1 MTDHPGALVHEATH
15 VVNLGAALCHQARVQ
30 PASPALHLVAEDG
43 SASTVDYATLD
54 ARARRVGAALA
65 GHCRPGDRV
74 LMLVGAGVDFLAGF
88 FGCLYAGTVP
98 VPLAARLNRASAPV
112 VGRILADARASAV
125 LAARAVTGAVDL
137 STLMPGDRL
146 PVLELES
153 LDAAPTGWQPAVDE
167 GGLAFL
173 QYTSGTTST
182 PKGVMV
188 SHLNLLENLRAI
200 RRSFGFD
207 DATVM
212 ASWLPPHH
220 DMGLIGTLLTP
231 VYLGVPTVLMDP
243 ATFIR
248 TPVRWLQAISRYR
261 ATISGGPNFAYD
273 LCVRKVAGADRA
285 ELDLS
290 SWRVAF
296 NGAEPV
302 RAATLRAFAEAF
314 APHGFDERAFL
325 PCYGLAEATLLVAGR
340 ARPQRPVVTTVAD
353 ENPTGPTG
361 DRPGTEVVGC
371 EILPEAEV
379 RIVDPAGHEVP
390 DGSAGEIWVRGGS
403 VVDGYWNRPEESAR
417 TLHATLGGDPGD
429 GPYLRTGDL
438 GFRRDGHLY
447 VRGRIKETVVVRGQN
462 HYPDDIEQTVRAAC
476 PRLGGRIAAFG
487 VDVADD
493 GHGVGEA
500 VVLWYETRSDQAADE
515 APAIAEAAR
524 RAVVT
529 AHGLDLHRVLAVPPG
544 TIPVTT
550 SGKTRRGD
558 CARAYAAGSATIV
571 ADDPLRPTAR
581 PAPAAAPA
589 TAQRLRALAGA
600 LLDVDPER
608 IAPDRCLPELGFDS
622 LRAVELQHL
631 IEGEWGVRPALSD
644 LLGDRTV
651 AELAA
656 ALPAAPA
663 PADPPAT
670 PAVTGEPYPLSYGQR
685 AIWFQGAL
693 AEDPANLNLCRAV
706 TVDGD
711 LDTAALACAV
721 RDLGTRHPALRTRY
735 DDGGAEVTQRVADD
749 AEVTLEVRDA
759 AGWPAGRL
767 DEEIE
772 AELGTG
778 FGAPPLLRAVLF
790 RHAADRHTLLLC
802 THHSVMDVWSLAV
815 LVEDLATGYGR
826 HAAGAGVTPPAP
838 AAHPAEF
845 VAWQRSFLDSP
856 AGWELTATC
865 QAQVADLVPLDL
877 PTDRP
882 RPPVR
887 TFRGAAHAFRIDADL
902 CAGIDALAAAQGI
915 SRTAV
920 LFAGYAAVLARYAG
934 QTRFPLGFVHAGRV
948 RGRFA
953 DLVAYL
959 VNPLPVP
966 VDLSA
971 DPEFGALA
979 RAAHDGVLA
988 ASDRAEVPFGRI
1000 VEGLGQAADASRGAL
1015 LSAAFAYQ
1023 HGRGT
1028 DRLGLAPM
1036 VLNHE
1041 GELGDWAGLRVC
1053 SRPVRQRATYYD
1065 LSLYLGEHGGE
1076 LLGTFDYSTDLFD
1089 ADTMRVL
1096 AEALTALL
1104 SAAVAAPATPVGALP
1119 LLAAERRRQVLVE
1132 WNDTTAG
1139 YDTERCVPE
1148 IVAEQARRTPDAP
1161 AAIDDT
1167 TRLTYA
1173 ELNAA
1178 ANRLAHRLIGLGAGP
1193 GGRVGLLVPRSTVSL
1208 TAVLAILKTGA
1219 AYVPL
1224 DPSYPVDRLRFMLA
1238 DSGAR
1243 LLVAA
1248 PGAAADLPGVALVDP
1263 AEESL
1268 AAEDDRDPSPRTHP
1282 DEVAYVVYTSGST
1295 GTPQGVLGLHRGIVN
1310 RQRWIM
1316 DRFPMGPDEVG
1327 SHKTSLSFFDS
1338 GGEMFLPLFAGAP
1351 VVVVPEDIGRDP
1363 ARLVELLARH
1373 RVTRLVA
1380 VPSLLRAILDGVAD
1394 AGQRLSALRYCHSS
1408 GEALTPDLAARWLAA
1423 LPGCVLVDL
1432 YGSSEISAD
1441 VTLDVITGPEQVGSI
1456 GRPIGNTRIHVLDEA
1471 MRPVP
1476 PRFAGEVYVGGAGL
1490 ARGYLDQP
1498 ALTAARFVPDPFA
1511 TGGRLFRTGDRG
1523 RWSHDGRLEFLGRAD
1538 HQVKV
1543 RGFRI
1548 ELGEIE
1554 ATLRAHPGVAA
1565 AVAALAEAP
1574 GGGEQRIVAAVV
1586 PRGRGGSSGG
1596 AAGDDPSGAPAAT
1609 RVADWRLLYDRM
1621 YTDAGPAEE
1630 AQQAIWTSSY
1640 TGAPF
1645 TDVEMGEW
1653 IDQAV
1658 RRIRDLRPRRLL
1670 ELGCGT
1676 GNLTLALAP
1685 DCEAYVGTDF
1695 SDAGLKVLEQRLDA
1709 EGVDRDTVTL
1719 LLREADDLTGIE
1731 AGSFDTVVLH
1741 SVTQYFPHHDYLR
1754 QVLRAAVTAASPG
1767 GRIYLGDVR
1776 DLDLLEVFHASVE
1789 LAADPEPGLTVA
1801 ELRRRAAARVLADDE
1816 LVLAPDLFLTAPDWL
1831 SGVTAVELHL
1841 KRGRRA
1847 NELTA
1852 FRYDVVLHVGTAPE
1866 GSAAADPAEP
1876 VRLDWAR
1883 DGLDVARLRV
1893 LLRGNRDRPV
1903 EVRGVPNARLV
1914 TVAGAVRR
1922 LADLA
1927 DAEPVTRPTGE
1938 LPPGVD
1944 PEDCWSIGEALGRRT
1959 SVVPSA
1965 ARDPYTMDL
1974 RFWPAARPDDPVGWT
1989 PPRALRADWPE
2000 LANDPLRASARRDLL
2015 HGLRTHLRQR
2025 LPEFMVPLLHLV
2037 DELPTTA
2044 TGKVSRRAVAAE
2056 ATEAMARQGGG
2067 ATARPLAA
2075 PAGGL
2080 QAQVTEVWLD
2090 VLGVG
2095 AVGIDDNFFDVGG
2108 NSLSLVQVHIRLQEL
2123 LGRQFPLVD
2132 LYEHSTVRRLAEH
2145 LGGPARPATEPAV
2158 EPGPDRTEQVAN
2170 RRRLMRQRI
2179 QEVGN
2184 R

>member
-1 MTDHPGALVHEATH
+1 MTEHTGALTHEATD
-15 VVNLGAALCHQARVQ
+15 VVNLGAALSHQARFQ
-30 PASPALHLVAEDG
+30 PGSPALHLVAEDG
-43 SASTVDYATLD
+43 STDTVDYATLD

-112 VGRILADARASAV
+112 VGRILDDAQATAV
-125 LAARAVTGAVDL
+125 LAARAVTAAVDL
-137 STLMPGDRL
+137 GTLMPGRRL
-146 PVLELES
+146 PVLEIES
-153 LDAAPTGWQPAVDE
+153 LDAAPAGWQPVVDE

-188 SHLNLLENLRAI
+188 SHANLLENLRAI
-200 RRSFGFD
+200 RRSFAFD
-207 DATVM
+207 DETVM

-248 TPVRWLQAISRYR
+248 TPVRWLEAISRYR

-273 LCVRKVAGADRA
+273 LCVRKVAPADRA
-285 ELDLS
+285 ALDLS

-353 ENPTGPTG
+353 DDPTASAAA
-361 DRPGTEVVGC
+361 RPGTEVVGC

-379 RIVDPAGHEVP
+379 RIVDAAGQPVA
-390 DGSAGEIWVRGGS
+390 DGTAGEIWVRGGS

-417 TLHATLGGDPGD
+417 TLHATLGDDPAD

-438 GFRRDGHLY
+438 GFQQDGHLY
-447 VRGRIKETVVVRGQN
+447 VRGRIKETVVIRGQN

-500 VVLWYETRSDQAADE
+500 VVLWYETRSDKASDE

-529 AHGLDLHRVLAVPPG
+529 VHGLDLHRVLAVPPG

-571 ADDPLRPTAR
+571 ADDPLRPAAR

-589 TAQRLRALAGA
+589 QAQRLRVLAGG
-600 LLDVDPER
+600 LIEVDPER
-608 IAPDRCLPELGFDS
+608 IDPERTLPELGFDS

-631 IEGEWGVRPALSD
+631 IEGEWGVRPSLTD
-644 LLGDRTV
+644 LLGDSTV

-663 PADPPAT
+663 PADPPAAA
-670 PAVTGEPYPLSYGQR
+670 PAADRPYPLSYGQR

-693 AEDPANLNLCRAV
+693 ADDPANLNLSRAV
-706 TVDGD
+706 TVDGE
-711 LDTAALACAV
+711 LDVDALARAV
-721 RDLGTRHPALRTRY
+721 RDLGVRHPALLTRY
-735 DDGGAEVTQRVADD
+735 DDAGAEVTQRVVGD
-749 AEVTLEVRDA
+749 AEITLDVRDA
-759 AGWPAGRL
+759 THWPAGRL
-767 DEEIE
+767 DAEIE
-772 AELGTG
+772 AELGVG
-778 FGAPPLLRAVLF
+778 FDGPPLLRAVLF
-790 RHAADRHTLLLC
+790 RQAADRHTLLLC

-826 HAAGAGVTPPAP
+826 HAAGDDAAPPAP
-838 AAHPAEF
+838 TAHPAEF
-845 VAWQRSFLDSP
+845 VAWQRSFLDGA
-856 AGWELTATC
+856 AGRELTATC

-882 RPPVR
+882 RPSVR
-887 TFRGAAHAFRIDADL
+887 TFRGAAHAFRLGPDL
-902 CAGIDALAAAQGI
+902 CAGIDALAASHGV

-920 LFAGYAAVLARYAG
+920 LFAGYAAVLSRYAG
-934 QTRFPLGFVHAGRV
+934 QAEFPLGFVHAGRV

-953 DLVAYL
+953 DLVSYL
-959 VNPLPVP
+959 VNPLAVP
-966 VDLSA
+966 VDLSG

-979 RAAHDGVLA
+979 RAAHDAVLA

-1000 VEGLGQAADASRGAL
+1000 VEGLGQAADPSRGAL
-1015 LSAAFAYQ
+1015 ISAAFAYQ

-1041 GELGDWAGLRVC
+1041 GALGDWAGLRVRN
-1053 SRPVRQRATYYD
+1053 RPVRQRATYYD

-1089 ADTMRVL
+1089 ADTVGVL

-1104 SAAVAAPATPVGALP
+1104 AAAVAAPATPVGALP
-1119 LLAAERRRQVLVE
+1119 LLSAEGQRRVLVE
-1132 WNDTTAG
+1132 WNDTTAD
-1139 YDTERCVPE
+1139 YDTDRCAPE
-1148 IVAEQARRTPDAP
+1148 IVAEQARRSPHAP

-1178 ANRLAHRLIGLGAGP
+1178 ANRLAHRLIRLGAGR
-1193 GGRVGLLVPRSTVSL
+1193 GTRVGLLVPRSTVSL

-1248 PGAAADLPGVALVDP
+1248 PDAAADLPDVEVVDP
-1263 AEESL
+1263 AGEPL
-1268 AAEDDRDPSPRTHP
+1268 AAEDDRDPRPTAHP
-1282 DEVAYVVYTSGST
+1282 DDVAYVVYTSGST
-1295 GTPQGVLGLHRGIVN
+1295 GTPRGVLGLHRGIVN

-1351 VVVVPEDIGRDP
+1351 LVVVPEDVGRDP
-1363 ARLVELLARH
+1363 VRLVDLLARH

-1380 VPSLLRAILDGVAD
+1380 VPSLLRAILDGVPD
-1394 AGQRLSALRYCHSS
+1394 AGERLSALRYCHSS

-1441 VTLDVITGPEQVGSI
+1441 VTLDVVTGPERVGSV
-1456 GRPIGNTRIHVLDEA
+1456 GRPIGNTRVYVLDEA
-1471 MRPVP
+1471 LRPVP

-1498 ALTAARFVPDPFA
+1498 ALTAARFVPDPY
-1511 TGGRLFRTGDRG
+1511 GSGERLFRTGDRG
-1523 RWSHDGRLEFLGRAD
+1523 RFSHDGRLEFLGRAD

-1574 GGGEQRIVAAVV
+1574 GGGKQRIVAAVV
-1586 PRGRGGSSGG
+1586 PRQRSGSPASTGVG
-1596 AAGDDPSGAPAAT
+1596 PGGAPAT
-1609 RVADWRLLYDRM
+1609 NRVSDWRLLYDRM
-1621 YTDAGPAEE
+1621 YTEAGPAEE

-1658 RRIRDLRPRRLL
+1658 RRIRELRPRRLL

-1685 DCEAYVGTDF
+1685 DCETYVGTDF
-1695 SDAGLKVLEQRLDA
+1695 SAAGLKVLEQRLDA
-1709 EGVDRDTVTL
+1709 EGIDRGSVTL
-1719 LLREADDLTGIE
+1719 LLREADDVTGIE
-1731 AGSFDTVVLH
+1731 AASFDTVVLH
-1741 SVTQYFPHHDYLR
+1741 SVTQYFPNHDYLR
-1754 QVLRAAVTAASPG
+1754 EVLRAAVTAAAPG

-1789 LAADPEPGLTVA
+1789 LGAEPEPGLTVG
-1801 ELRRRAAARVLADDE
+1801 ELRRRVAARVLADDE
-1816 LVLAPDLFLTAPDWL
+1816 LVLAPDLFLTAGDWL
-1831 SGVTAVELHL
+1831 PGVTGAELHL
-1841 KRGRRA
+1841 KRGRQA
-1847 NELTA
+1847 NELSA
-1852 FRYDVVLHVGTAPE
+1852 FRYDVVLHVG
-1866 GSAAADPAEP
+1866 ADPQRPATDP
-1876 VRLDWAR
+1876 LDPLRLDWAG
-1883 DGLDVARLRV
+1883 DALDVARLRS
-1893 LLRGNRDRPV
+1893 LLRGNRNRPV

-1914 TVAGAVRR
+1914 TVAGPVRR
-1922 LADLA
+1922 LAGLA
-1927 DAEPVTRPTGE
+1927 DADPVTRPAGG
-1938 LPPGVD
+1938 LPAGVD

-1959 SVVPSA
+1959 SVVPSTE
-1965 ARDPYTMDL
+1965 RDPYAMDL
-1974 RFWPAARPDDPVGWT
+1974 RFWPAGRPDDAVGWT
-1989 PPRALRADWPE
+1989 PPGTRRGGWPE
-2000 LANDPLRASARRDLL
+2000 LANDPLRATARRDLL
-2015 HGLRTHLRQR
+2015 HDLRTHLRQR

-2056 ATEAMARQGGG
+2056 ATEAMARLGAG
-2067 ATARPLAA
+2067 ATARPPTAGG
-2075 PAGGL
+2075 GGL

-2095 AVGIDDNFFDVGG
+2095 AVGLDDNFFDVGG

-2123 LGRQFPLVD
+2123 IGRQFPLVD
-2132 LYEHSTVRRLAEH
+2132 LYEHTTVRKLAEH
-2145 LGGPARPATEPAV
+2145 LGEPARPAAEPPAD
-2158 EPGPDRTEQVAN
+2158 PGPDRTEQVAN

-2179 QEVGN
+2179 QEVGS